1 MYVLTAAFVLMAVL
15 CLLNLLLTVGVIKR
29 LREHTE
35 IIAPIRQQA
44 GIRTGDEVGDFNV
57 LSVDG
62 EPLGRASL
70 THDSVVAFFAPD
82 CRPCK
87 ALVPEFI
94 RWAEA
99 DENDR
104 AHRIAVVIGDASA
117 SGELVAMLRP
127 VAHVV
132 VEEPLGTVSTAF
144 RTSATPT
151 VLRVGTVRGRT
162 VVTSDRVLAL
172 PTAAAA

>member
-1 MYVLTAAFVLMAVL
+1 MYVLTAAFVLVAVL
-15 CLLNLLLTVGVIKR
+15 CLLNLLLTIGVIKR

-35 IIAPIRQQA
+35 IIEPIRQQA
-44 GIRTGDEVGDFNV
+44 GIRTGDEVGDFSV
-57 LSVDG
+57 RGVDG
-62 EPLGRASL
+62 EPLGRESL
-70 THDSVVAFFAPD
+70 APDSVVAFFAPH

-87 ALVPEFI
+87 ALVPDFI

-99 DENDR
+99 DDNGRDR
-104 AHRIAVVIGDASA
+104 RIAVVVGDAAA

-132 VEEPLGTVSTAF
+132 VEEPLGTVGTAF

-162 VVTSDRVLAL
+162 VVTSDRVLVT
-172 PTAAAA
+172 PTAAAV

>member
-1 MYVLTAAFVLMAVL
+1 MYVLTAALLLVAAL
-15 CLLNLLLTVGVIKR
+15 CLLNLLLTIGVIKR
-29 LREHTE
+29 LREHAE

-44 GIRTGDEVGDFNV
+44 GIRTGDEVGDFSV
-57 LSVDG
+57 LGVDG
-62 EPLGRASL
+62 ERLDRASL

-82 CRPCK
+82 CRACE
-87 ALVPEFI
+87 ALLPDFI

-99 DENDR
+99 DENGR
-104 AHRIAVVIGDASA
+104 NRRMAVVIGDASA
-117 SGELVAMLRP
+117 CSELVAMLRP

-151 VLRVGTVRGRT
+151 VLRVGTIRGRT
-162 VVTSDRVLAL
+162 VVTSDRVLAM
-172 PTAAAA
+172 PAEAAV